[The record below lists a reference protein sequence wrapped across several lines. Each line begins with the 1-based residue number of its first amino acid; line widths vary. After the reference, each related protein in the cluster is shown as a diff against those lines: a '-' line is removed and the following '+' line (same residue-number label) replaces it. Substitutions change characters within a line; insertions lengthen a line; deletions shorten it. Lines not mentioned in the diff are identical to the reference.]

1 MSLPTR
7 QQRALDKIEK
17 TFQARDPRLTS
28 LFATFGRLTAQDAMP
43 AFEQITSRLTRY
55 LQPVLLIPMVAVI
68 MVTSIVLGSLA
79 PGPRCSTFQA
89 TRGIA
94 HGKFGPKTTG
104 GCAPTAGKVPVQNR
118 P

>member
-1 MSLPTR
+1 MSLPSR

-17 TFQARDPRLTS
+17 TLQARDPRLTS
-28 LFATFGRLTAQDAMP
+28 LFATFGRLTSQEAMP

-79 PGPRCSTFQA
+79 PGPRCSTWQA
-89 TRGIA
+89 ARGIA
-94 HGKFGPKTTG
+94 HGQAGPKSAG
-104 GCAPTAGKVPVQNR
+104 GCPPPAGKVPVQNR

>member
-28 LFATFGRLTAQDAMP
+28 LFATFGRLTSQEAMP

-79 PGPRCSTFQA
+79 PGPRCSTLQA
-89 TRGIA
+89 ARGIA
-94 HGKFGPKTTG
+94 HGQAGAKSAG
-104 GCAPTAGKVPVQNR
+104 GCPSTAGKTPVQNR

>member
-7 QQRALDKIEK
+7 QQRALDQIEK

-28 LFATFGRLTAQDAMP
+28 LFATFGRLTSQEAMP
-43 AFEQITSRLTRY
+43 AFEEITSRLSRI

-79 PGPRCSTFQA
+79 PGPRCSTTQA
-89 TRGIA
+89 ARGIA
-94 HGKFGPKTTG
+94 HGQLVPRSTG
-104 GCAPTAGKVPVQNR
+104 GCPSTAGQSPAQNR